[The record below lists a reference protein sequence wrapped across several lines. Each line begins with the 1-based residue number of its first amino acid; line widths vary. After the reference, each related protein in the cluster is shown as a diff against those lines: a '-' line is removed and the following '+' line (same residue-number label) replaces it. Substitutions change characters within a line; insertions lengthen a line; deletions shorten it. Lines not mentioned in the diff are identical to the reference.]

1 MQYCQGMSQLRATST
16 SYAVLGL
23 LAVRP
28 WTAYELAQQADR
40 SLRFF
45 FPRAERAVYL
55 EAKRLV
61 DLGWARPE
69 KVLTGRRSSTRYHI
83 TEAGRRA
90 LRSWTA
96 EPSAAPRVESE
107 AVLKLFIGDRSDLSE
122 LRTTI
127 KQTADQAIQS
137 LQELADMAA
146 GDLHGAAFPD
156 RVDINVLSMVFMS
169 DMQRAVLRWA
179 EWAEHAVNTLQG
191 PDPAAKQQ
199 QTTQALLQIAN
210 WRDEQRP
217 EQNPGSGSGVN
228 PVTAV
233 RASPDTAD

>member
-1 MQYCQGMSQLRATST
+1 MQYCQGMSQIRATST

-61 DLGWARPE
+61 DIGWAQPE
-69 KVLTGRRSSTRYHI
+69 QVLTGRRASTRYHI
-83 TEAGRRA
+83 SEAGRRA

-107 AVLKLFIGDRSDLSE
+107 AVLKLFIGDRSDLSA
-122 LRTTI
+122 LQTII
-127 KQTADQAIQS
+127 KQTADQATQS
-137 LQELADMAA
+137 LQELAFMAA

-156 RVDINVLSMVFMS
+156 RVDLNVLSMVFMS
-169 DMQRAVLRWA
+169 EMQRTVLQWA

-191 PDPAAKQQ
+191 PDQAAKQQ
-199 QTTQALLQIAN
+199 QTTQTLRQIAN
-210 WRDEQRP
+210 WRDERRP
-217 EQNPGSGSGVN
+217 KQNPDSRSGIN
-228 PVTAV
+228 PVAAV
-233 RASPDTAD
+233 RELPDTTD